1 LRGVSFLVNWRFKMQ
16 TFNQKHRLYWAEI
29 LTVAKAN
36 PSWKGI
42 FSYENKRAWALRCLS
57 MAGPVGKLP

>member
-1 LRGVSFLVNWRFKMQ
+1 MQ

-29 LTVAKAN
+29 LAVAKAN